1 MEKKLLTMMCVMF
14 LLATATGCSSNLD
27 KSDSNSKN
35 PISSIFSKKEDK
47 YSVESIEKRISKK
60 LKIFQKMTILI
71 LMLIN

>member
-47 YSVESIEKRISKK
+47 YSVESIEKKE
-60 LKIFQKMTILI
+60 FQRS
-71 LMLIN
+71 

>member
-47 YSVESIEKRISKK
+47 YSENQLKKRISKK